1 MGDMILDVFIPFK
14 TPLDSKFDNFIQP
27 EQLFHVDHVFQT
39 AEPYK
44 LGLVVDLTKSKRFY
58 NRREITDSNCKYLK
72 IECKGN
78 EERPTPEQVDLFIKV
93 VNQFLDNNPGEQ
105 KVGVHCTHGFN
116 RTGFLIVAYLVEEL
130 NYGVEIAVQIFADA
144 RPPGIYKSD
153 YLQELF
159 ERYGSSEDCPPAPPL
174 PDWCVGTPK
183 FMEGVL
189 RVATLDQDSV
199 EAHEARELADR
210 LCKIGAFVYSDGQ
223 LVFADGQSS
232 NSESESSV
240 PPNSDRLEET
250 NKRSKHPLRFR
261 GSQPVSI
268 SVRNMESLVNYDYC
282 VSYKADGC
290 RYFLLIS
297 GPNKVY
303 LIDRA
308 NFVYKPDVLHFPT
321 VSWVKNMQQSG
332 NQIQSTSAFL
342 TCPDG
347 HLFNTLLDGEMVMC
361 HDPSKSEAYMHEN
374 AANGTPRFLIYD
386 AVTVNGQP
394 IGRTPFFERYAAIDK
409 QIIWPRNTAGHMGLV
424 DFSAQ
429 SFSIRRKPFR
439 PLNQTE
445 ELLKPEFA
453 QHLDH
458 ITDGLIFQPCGPDE
472 FYILGTCPQTLKWK
486 PPHLNTIDFRCKIVH
501 ESKVGEIPGYVGQ
514 LYLGGLNV
522 PSARLAHVGPKDKHL
537 DGKIVECSLVPGV
550 GWRVL
555 RIRTDKTEPNYHKS
569 GVGWNPHLEL
579 RIPLTTYQKAWGSGV
594 QKLVLCYTWNPQ
606 TVVTPGNSMD
616 NVSQKKA
623 LFNPIANTAG
633 VRIHS
638 PHKGYK
644 FGRDTSDRQ
653 ITPKFLTVNGVKSS
667 FQIKENDQRGSLK
680 EWRRSRIC
688 RT

>member
-1 MGDMILDVFIPFK
+1 MNPKGIPMLPPRWLNCPRMGDMILDIFIPFK

-144 RPPGIYKSD
+144 RPPGIYKPD

-174 PDWCVGTPK
+174 PDWCVEDGSLDSSSSQKRSIPNSWDVDDDGIPNETAKVARHDVTLDSLHGVDNARSRVVRPPPKGTPK

-569 GVGWNPHLEL
+569 GVAIIESIMYPVTAQNLLMCVRQRG
-579 RIPLTTYQKAWGSGV
+579 I
-594 QKLVLCYTWNPQ
+594 KLSKQ
-606 TVVTPGNSMD
+606 
-616 NVSQKKA
+616 Q
-623 LFNPIANTAG
+623 TAG
-633 VRIHS
+633 PI
-638 PHKGYK
+638 PA
-644 FGRDTSDRQ
+644 
-653 ITPKFLTVNGVKSS
+653 VK
-667 FQIKENDQRGSLK
+667 
-680 EWRRSRIC
+680 
-688 RT
+688 

>member
-1 MGDMILDVFIPFK
+1 MNPKGIPMLPPRWLNCPRMGDMILDIFIPFK

-144 RPPGIYKSD
+144 RPPGIYKPD

-159 ERYGSSEDCPPAPPL
+159 ERYGSPEDCPPAPPL
-174 PDWCVGTPK
+174 PDWCVEDGLLDSSSSQKRSIPNGWDVDDEGTQSGTAKVARHDVTLDSLHGVDNARSRVVRPPPKGTPK

-210 LCKIGAFVYSDGQ
+210 LCKIGAFIYSDGQ

-332 NQIQSTSAFL
+332 GQVQSTSAFL

-501 ESKVGEIPGYVGQ
+501 ESKLGDYRKYHVSGDCSESAYVCSAAWYQAQQATDSGSDTCRQMIIISFALYFFEVFTCVTTPCGIASDAHFTDLLLIQTTTFQ
-514 LYLGGLNV
+514 LE
-522 PSARLAHVGPKDKHL
+522 A
-537 DGKIVECSLVPGV
+537 
-550 GWRVL
+550 
-555 RIRTDKTEPNYHKS
+555 
-569 GVGWNPHLEL
+569 
-579 RIPLTTYQKAWGSGV
+579 
-594 QKLVLCYTWNPQ
+594 
-606 TVVTPGNSMD
+606 
-616 NVSQKKA
+616 
-623 LFNPIANTAG
+623 
-633 VRIHS
+633 
-638 PHKGYK
+638 
-644 FGRDTSDRQ
+644 
-653 ITPKFLTVNGVKSS
+653 
-667 FQIKENDQRGSLK
+667 
-680 EWRRSRIC
+680 
-688 RT
+688 